1 MTDKVVRYT
10 GALPGVRSQREISR
24 QDWALLGIKTGAQ
37 HRHVWSAAN
46 GYTLPASDFT
56 AEQLKVLS
64 DTSGFEVT

>member
-24 QDWALLGIKTGAQ
+24 QDWALLGIKSGP
-37 HRHVWSAAN
+37 HVWSPAN

-56 AEQLKVLS
+56 PEQLAVLKL
-64 DTSGFEVT
+64 DGGFEVT